1 MKRRTVDFQIPLTN
15 KVLAIDDEIAFPIFM
30 IVLFTVPILSIA
42 LLGLNVTLVLGLLL
56 SGYIIIPGINIKD
69 KPEE

>member
-1 MKRRTVDFQIPLTN
+1 MSKRTVDFQIPLTN
-15 KVLAIDDEIAFPIFM
+15 KVLAIDDELAFPVLM
-30 IVLFTVPILSIA
+30 IVGFTVPMLSIA

-69 KPEE
+69 KSEE